1 MKTRLIW
8 IGVGLA
14 VAALSQTADP
24 EVEKLLAKMRQ
35 VYSSAKTAHI
45 VVKTTAPRFGNQAVT
60 TDVTYMKDRKIY
72 AKVTGPTK
80 RIFISDGKRISF
92 DDLSGNTMQS
102 NFDLDAIPIPVN
114 LEVMSFWDWKR
125 QLSTSP
131 GSNMETSKFKLKL
144 NVPWNGKK
152 WTLLQETAYGQG
164 VYADYYIDPKT
175 SLIYRVCVYDLQKSQ
190 LRTETNVVKLERD
203 VKVNPALFKV
213 KALVR
218 ELPKI
223 KF

>member
-1 MKTRLIW
+1 
-8 IGVGLA
+8 
-14 VAALSQTADP
+14 
-24 EVEKLLAKMRQ
+24 
-35 VYSSAKTAHI
+35 
-45 VVKTTAPRFGNQAVT
+45 
-60 TDVTYMKDRKIY
+60 
-72 AKVTGPTK
+72 
-80 RIFISDGKRISF
+80 
-92 DDLSGNTMQS
+92 MQS

-175 SLIYRVCVYDLQKSQ
+175 SLIYRVCVFDLQKSQ
-190 LRTETNVVKLERD
+190 VRTETAVVKLERD
-203 VKVNPALFKV
+203 VKVNPSIFKV
-213 KALVR
+213 KATVR
-218 ELPKI
+218 EMPKI